1 MTSLKTLG
9 ECIKEY
15 ISDRK
20 KKSIYCV
27 SFRTKNFGD
36 CLNKLLIEEITGL
49 NTHIVHVNHLYNSV
63 VGKIYAGKTLFTAIG
78 SVMHYA
84 PDGAFVWG
92 TGCISCTGIPKGRQK
107 FLSVR
112 GPMTAKALKGA
123 GIACPDIFGD
133 PALLYR
139 RYIDIPTRPSKRFKI
154 GIIPHMSEKSLNKV
168 AKISG
173 MEGIRVIDIEG
184 SIHDVVE
191 SILACEK
198 VFSSSLHGLI
208 MCDVLEV
215 PNSWVRF
222 RDEFPGEN
230 FKFND
235 YYSSVK
241 DTEETS
247 LSPIF
252 LESETE
258 IANFM
263 KRASAK
269 ACVHEHHLDLD
280 LVVNVLNEHLKLI
293 GMI

>member
-1 MTSLKTLG
+1 
-9 ECIKEY
+9 
-15 ISDRK
+15 
-20 KKSIYCV
+20 
-27 SFRTKNFGD
+27 
-36 CLNKLLIEEITGL
+36 
-49 NTHIVHVNHLYNSV
+49 
-63 VGKIYAGKTLFTAIG
+63 
-78 SVMHYA
+78 
-84 PDGAFVWG
+84 
-92 TGCISCTGIPKGRQK
+92 
-107 FLSVR
+107 
-112 GPMTAKALKGA
+112 
-123 GIACPDIFGD
+123 
-133 PALLYR
+133 
-139 RYIDIPTRPSKRFKI
+139 
-154 GIIPHMSEKSLNKV
+154 
-168 AKISG
+168 
-173 MEGIRVIDIEG
+173 
-184 SIHDVVE
+184 
-191 SILACEK
+191 
-198 VFSSSLHGLI
+198 